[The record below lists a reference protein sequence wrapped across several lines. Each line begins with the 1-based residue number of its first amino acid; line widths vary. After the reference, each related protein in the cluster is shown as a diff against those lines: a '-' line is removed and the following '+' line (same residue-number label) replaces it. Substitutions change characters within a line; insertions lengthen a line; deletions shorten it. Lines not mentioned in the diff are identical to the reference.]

1 MEDDPFASAIDLTG
15 VVIQHKKNI
24 TRDSEGDLIQESTSY
39 DYIISGTV
47 TGSGAFDFIQPG
59 TDLGDALEMID
70 SGFSENLSGIIIN
83 PRGVHPF
90 TLVNKTMKGSFQL
103 GPLTARAKARI
114 KAGIRRSDEPF
125 FSITGVS
132 FTAGIFSARPGDR
145 ITFDKGSVCNVLI
158 PAGTQDPQQPD
169 LLFSLVG
176 QEAIGNNIYT
186 GQNVILTSPR
196 GHLSKCNILVQ
207 NDGTETDSFT
217 VKGPAG
223 TPDVS
228 IKYFLKKKD
237 VTAQVVAG
245 TFTLSN
251 VPSRTGVVITARVKT
266 KKADAILE
274 GDVTATSSVPAT
286 TDTFHWVIAEN
297 DD

>member
-1 MEDDPFASAIDLTG
+1 MEDNLLASAIDLTG

-24 TRDSEGDLIQESTSY
+24 ARDSEGDLIKESTSY
-39 DYIISGTV
+39 DYIIDGTV
-47 TGSGAFDFIQPG
+47 TGSGAFGFIQPG
-59 TDLGDALEMID
+59 TDIGEALDMID
-70 SGFSENLSGIIIN
+70 PGFSENLSGIIIN

-90 TLVNKTMKGSFQL
+90 TLIRKPLNGSFQI
-103 GPLTARAKARI
+103 GPLTARAKAKI

-132 FTAGIFSARPGDR
+132 LTAGPFTAGPGDH

-158 PAGTQDPQQPD
+158 PAGTGDPQQPD
-169 LLFSLVG
+169 LLFSLAG

-186 GQNVILTSPR
+186 GQNVILSSPR
-196 GHLSKCNILVQ
+196 GHLSKCNILIQ
-207 NDGTETDSFT
+207 NDGTQTDSFT

-245 TFTLSN
+245 TLAIKN
-251 VPSRTGVVITARVKT
+251 VASRTGVVITARVKT
-266 KKADAILE
+266 KKPDIQLE

-286 TDTFHWVIAEN
+286 TDTFHWVIEEN
-297 DD
+297 LD